1 MWSGIFRQTIIIAWQ
16 FMLLKEIVP
25 ENCIGDMPLGWQ
37 TILLYFSGASFLPAL
52 YMIMWFFVNG
62 IVLSKLNLDIF

>member
-1 MWSGIFRQTIIIAWQ
+1 
-16 FMLLKEIVP
+16 MLLKEIVP